1 MCFQPSVLFAVPNDR
16 SLLLSLSVSSAV
28 MAGGGGCDQ
37 FTLLQG

>member
-1 MCFQPSVLFAVPNDR
+1 MCFQLSVLFAVPKDR

-28 MAGGGGCDQ
+28 MTGGGGCDQ